1 MYVFTRTGTTW
12 AQLAFVKG
20 ANTEAFD
27 EFGGAVGL
35 SRDGR
40 TMVVG
45 AKGEDSSA
53 RGVNG
58 NQADNSLD
66 EAGAA
71 YVFSR

>member
-1 MYVFTRTGTTW
+1 MYLFTRAGASW
-12 AQLAFVKG
+12 SQLAYVKG

-27 EFGGAVGL
+27 EFGGAVAL

-40 TMVVG
+40 TLVAG

-58 NQADNSLD
+58 NQADNSVD

-71 YVFSR
+71 YVFAR

>member
-1 MYVFTRTGTTW
+1 M
-12 AQLAFVKG
+12 KG

-27 EFGGAVGL
+27 EFGGALGL

-40 TMVVG
+40 TMIVG

-53 RGVNG
+53 RGVNPPSPGGFGGTSG

-71 YVFSR
+71 YVFTR